1 MDYLVPTASDVPQI
15 QVELTETAAAHIPGG
30 MKGVSEAPIVGPPA
44 AIANAVAD
52 ALAPLG
58 VPLNELPLDPNRV
71 RMLAD
76 SSPIPSQEE
85 S

>member
-1 MDYLVPTASDVPQI
+1 MDYLMPTAADLPEVE
-15 QVELTETAAAHIPGG
+15 VELMETPSPHIPGG

-58 VPLNELPLDPNRV
+58 AALNELPLHPDRV
-71 RMLAD
+71 RTLVD
-76 SSPIPSQEE
+76 SSRIPSQEE